1 MCASNVC
8 FDYYVHPILSL
19 CPCQHYHQGLWF
31 AQHHP
36 DLPKALVSA
45 EHVYRR
51 HIDRI
56 GVCIDAS
63 VILITQLNVTKP
75 FIWNWPAECCCYHYT
90 LARSPKNLGKFKE
103 LMQLYYVV
111 LSQFL
116 YSFLIP
122 STGKISI
129 WFILHF
135 VLWLAISNMESCS
148 KTSLIAPWLCLLIQ
162 SNWVCDPRCHTGLS
176 NKVASSADTKASQH
190 LLNTRLNHV
199 RLLTRL
205 AWPL

>member
-1 MCASNVC
+1 MSVLITMCIPSCHYALANTVIRACDSPSIVQIC
-8 FDYYVHPILSL
+8 PRPLSVQSMCTDDTL
-19 CPCQHYHQGLWF
+19 
-31 AQHHP
+31 
-36 DLPKALVSA
+36 
-45 EHVYRR
+45 
-51 HIDRI
+51 I

-90 LARSPKNLGKFKE
+90 LARSPKNLGKFKK
-103 LMQLYYVV
+103 LMQLYYVVV

-129 WFILHF
+129 WFILHY
-135 VLWLAISNMESCS
+135 VLWLAISDMESCS
-148 KTSLIAPWLCLLIQ
+148 KISLIAPWLCLLIQ
-162 SNWVCDPRCHTGLS
+162 SNWVWPPLSHGTSNLS